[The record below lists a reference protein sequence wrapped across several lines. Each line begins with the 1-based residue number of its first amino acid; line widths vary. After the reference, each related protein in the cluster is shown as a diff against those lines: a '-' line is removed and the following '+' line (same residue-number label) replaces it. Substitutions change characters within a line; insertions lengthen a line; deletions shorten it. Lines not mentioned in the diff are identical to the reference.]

1 MNKRTEAVIVYLSI
15 ITAVVFWGFSFIW
28 TNSLLILNFPPM
40 ALVFFRMTIAAIFL
54 LIISLSARKIQ
65 KIRRSDIKWFFLLVL
80 LEPFIYFI
88 GETFGLKIVNSP
100 TLSSIIIATIP
111 IFALIPGILIYK
123 ERITTINI
131 IGVFITLPGILL
143 VVFDGGQISVEH
155 YWGIAL
161 LFIAVFSAV
170 GYSMV
175 VKKLAFTYNSYTIAT
190 YQHLLG
196 ALYFLPLF
204 IIFDFDEFSISMIN
218 YNSIKP
224 LLFLA
229 GLCSCVAFILF
240 INSIKKLGIA
250 RTNIFTSLVPAISA
264 FGAYMAGQEGL
275 GNYKIAGIAIVVSG
289 VIIAQREKKPKST
302 NPTPSFQ
309 AESSTFS
316 NQHQELSPSPAD
328 EVSQLPEEKK

>member
-1 MNKRTEAVIVYLSI
+1 MNKRAEAIIVYLSI
-15 ITAVVFWGFSFIW
+15 ITAVIFWGFSFIW
-28 TNSLLILNFPPM
+28 TNSLLILDFPPM

-54 LIISLSARKIQ
+54 ILVSISARKIQ
-65 KIRRSDIKWFFLLVL
+65 KIKKQDIKWFLLLVL

-143 VVFDGGQISVEH
+143 VVFDGGKISVDH

-161 LFIAVFSAV
+161 LFMGVFSAV

-204 IIFDFDEFSISMIN
+204 LIYDLNEFSISMFTFD
-218 YNSIKP
+218 SIKP

-275 GNYKIAGIAIVVSG
+275 GTYKIAGITIVVTG
-289 VIIAQREKKPKST
+289 VIIAQREKKPTSS
-302 NPTPSFQ
+302 NPPPSYQ
-309 AESSTFS
+309 AEFSTFS
-316 NQHQELSPSPAD
+316 NQHQELLPLPVD
-328 EVSQLPEEKK
+328 EVSQLPAERI